1 MIETKERIQ
10 LPMMALRG
18 LTVFPNM
25 AISFPV
31 GRQKSLDALEAAD
44 EGDKR
49 IFLVAQRDPED
60 ASPEQMGLY
69 EFGTVATIKQIL
81 KLPGNMTHV
90 IVEGVIRG
98 RLATIQHKRKCE
110 YAEITTIAQDFPELP
125 EVHTAAEMRIAQ
137 DLYEEYAK
145 FVPNTTAVDLLPNVL
160 AAGKPGKLA
169 DVIGAGLEISFDR
182 KQKILEIL
190 NPYDRLQAVMDIMR
204 YEQQV
209 LRVKREIEAK
219 TKDAIDKNQRE
230 YFLRE
235 ELKVIQEELGDKDGI
250 GADAAEF
257 RRRLEE
263 KNPPEE
269 VRKTVEK
276 EIDRMM
282 KIPVTSPE
290 SNVSRS
296 YIDTLLNLPWN
307 EMTEET
313 FDLKQAAEILDEDHY
328 GLEKVKERILEY
340 LAVRKN
346 APEEKATILCL
357 VGPPGVGKT
366 SIARSVAKALNR
378 KYVRMSLGGVKD
390 EAEIRGHR
398 RTYIGAMPGRIM
410 NAMKQVGTINPL
422 MLLDEVDKL
431 GVSYNGDP
439 AAALLEVLDGEQNFT
454 FRDHYVE
461 MPYDLSKVL
470 FMCTANSLEPIS
482 GPLRDRMEIIEL
494 GSYTATEKQHIAME
508 HLVKKQMKRHGL
520 KGSQLKIRPEAVEM
534 IIDGYTREA
543 GVRQLERTIGQVC
556 RKAVKAI
563 ISGEKK
569 SMTVTAKNLEEILGK
584 PRFTEDRI
592 YEEPQVGI
600 VRGLAWTA
608 VGGTTLS
615 VEVNTMPGDGKFRL
629 TGNLGKV
636 MKESAEAAI
645 SYIRSQSDRFKV
657 EPDFYKK
664 QDLHIHIPEGATP
677 KDGPSAGVTMTTAM
691 LSALTG
697 AKVRN
702 DVAMTGEVTIR
713 GRVLAI
719 GGLRE
724 KVLAAKKVGVKTV
737 ILPKQNEKDLQEI
750 SDEIKEG
757 MEFVLAKEMDD
768 VLKHALAKGE
778 SVWK

>member
-1 MIETKERIQ
+1 MLEKKEKIQ
-10 LPMMALRG
+10 IPMMALRA

-31 GRQKSLDALEAAD
+31 GRQKSLDALEAA
-44 EGDKR
+44 EEQDKR

-81 KLPGNMTHV
+81 KLPGNVTHV
-90 IVEGVIRG
+90 IVEGVERG
-98 RLATIQHKRKCE
+98 RLETVQKKRKCE
-110 YAEITTIAQDFPELP
+110 YANVITIAQDFPELP
-125 EVHTAAEMRIAQ
+125 DVHTAAQMRVAEE
-137 DLYEEYAK
+137 LYEEYIK
-145 FVPNTTAVDLLPNVL
+145 FVPNTTAVDLLGSVM
-160 AAGKPGKLA
+160 AARKPGRLA
-169 DVIGAGLEISFDR
+169 DVIAAGLEISFDR
-182 KQKILEIL
+182 KQRLLELL
-190 NPYDRLQAVMDIMR
+190 NPYDRLQAVMEIMR
-204 YEQQV
+204 YEKQV
-209 LRVKREIEAK
+209 LLIKREIESKAK
-219 TKDAIDKNQRE
+219 ENIDRNQRE
-230 YFLRE
+230 YYLRE
-235 ELKVIQEELGDKDGI
+235 EMKVIQEELGDKDGV
-250 GADAAEF
+250 GADAAAF
-257 RRRLEE
+257 RQRLEE
-263 KNPPEE
+263 KNPPKE
-269 VRKTVEK
+269 VRETVEK
-276 EIDRMM
+276 EIDRML

-296 YIDTLLNLPWN
+296 YIDTILHLPWN
-307 EMTEET
+307 EKTEEC
-313 FDLKQAAEILDEDHY
+313 FDLSEAQKILDEDHY
-328 GLEKVKERILEY
+328 GLKKVKERILEY

-378 KYVRMSLGGVKD
+378 KYVRMSLGGIKD

-454 FRDHYVE
+454 FRDHYIE
-461 MPYDLSKVL
+461 LPYDLSKVL
-470 FMCTANSLEPIS
+470 FMCTANSTEPIPS
-482 GPLRDRMEIIEL
+482 PLLDRMEVIPL
-494 GSYTATEKQHIAME
+494 GSYTATEKEHIAME
-508 HLVKKQMKRHGL
+508 HLLKKQMQRHGL
-520 KGSQLKIRPEAVEM
+520 KGSQLKIKAEAMEK

-543 GVRQLERTIGQVC
+543 GVRQLERTIGQIC

-569 SMTVTAKNLEEILGK
+569 SMTVTVKNVEEILGK
-584 PRFTEDRI
+584 PQYAFDTI
-592 YEEPQVGI
+592 YAEPQVGI

-615 VEVNTMPGDGKFRL
+615 VEVNAMPGDGKLRL

-636 MKESAEAAI
+636 MKESAEAAM
-645 SYIRSQSDRFKV
+645 SYIRSQSGRFRL
-657 EPDFYKK
+657 EPDFYKTT
-664 QDLHIHIPEGATP
+664 DLHIHIPEGATP

-697 AKVRN
+697 AKVRH

-713 GRVLAI
+713 GRVLPI
-719 GGLRE
+719 GGLQE
-724 KVLAAKKVGVKTV
+724 KVLAAKKAGVKTV
-737 ILPKQNEKDLQEI
+737 VLPKENEKDLAEI
-750 SDEIKEG
+750 SEEIKEG
-757 MEFVLAKEMDD
+757 LEFVLAKDMDD
-768 VLKHALAKGE
+768 VLRHALAKGE
-778 SVWK
+778 DVWK

>member
-1 MIETKERIQ
+1 MLEKIDEVHIPVVAVR
-10 LPMMALRG
+10 A

-31 GRQKSLDALEAAD
+31 GRQKSLDALEAA
-44 EGDKR
+44 EEQDKR

-81 KLPGNMTHV
+81 KLPGNVTHV
-90 IVEGVIRG
+90 IVEGVERG
-98 RLATIQHKRKCE
+98 RLETVQKKRKCE
-110 YAEITTIAQDFPELP
+110 YANVITIAQDFPELP
-125 EVHTAAEMRIAQ
+125 DVHTAAQMRVAEE
-137 DLYEEYAK
+137 LYEEYIK
-145 FVPNTTAVDLLPNVL
+145 FVPNTTAVDLLGSVM
-160 AAGKPGKLA
+160 AARKPGRLA
-169 DVIGAGLEISFDR
+169 DVIAAGLEISFDR
-182 KQKILEIL
+182 KQRLLELL
-190 NPYDRLQAVMDIMR
+190 NPYDRLQAVMEIMR
-204 YEQQV
+204 YEKQV
-209 LRVKREIEAK
+209 LLIKREIESKAK
-219 TKDAIDKNQRE
+219 ENIDRNQRE
-230 YFLRE
+230 YYLRE
-235 ELKVIQEELGDKDGI
+235 EMKVIQEELGDKDGV
-250 GADAAEF
+250 GADAAAF
-257 RRRLEE
+257 RQRLEE
-263 KNPPEE
+263 KNPPKE
-269 VRKTVEK
+269 VRETVEK
-276 EIDRMM
+276 EIDRML

-296 YIDTLLNLPWN
+296 YIDTILHLPWN
-307 EMTEET
+307 EKTEEC
-313 FDLKQAAEILDEDHY
+313 FDLSEAQKILDEDHY
-328 GLEKVKERILEY
+328 GLKKVKERILEY

-378 KYVRMSLGGVKD
+378 KYVRMSLGGIKD

-454 FRDHYVE
+454 FRDHYIE
-461 MPYDLSKVL
+461 LPYDLSKVL
-470 FMCTANSLEPIS
+470 FMCTANSTEPIP
-482 GPLRDRMEIIEL
+482 GPLLDRMEVIPL
-494 GSYTATEKQHIAME
+494 GSYTATEKEHIAME
-508 HLVKKQMKRHGL
+508 HLLKKQMQRHGL
-520 KGSQLKIRPEAVEM
+520 KGSQLKIKAEAMEK

-543 GVRQLERTIGQVC
+543 GVRQLERTIGQIC

-569 SMTVTAKNLEEILGK
+569 SMTVTVKNVEEILGK
-584 PRFTEDRI
+584 PQYAFDTI
-592 YEEPQVGI
+592 YAEPQVGI

-615 VEVNTMPGDGKFRL
+615 VEVNAMPGDGKLRL

-636 MKESAEAAI
+636 MKESAEAAM
-645 SYIRSQSDRFKV
+645 SYIRSQSGRFRL
-657 EPDFYKK
+657 EPDFYKTT
-664 QDLHIHIPEGATP
+664 DLHIHIPEGATP

-697 AKVRN
+697 AKVRH

-713 GRVLAI
+713 GRVLPI
-719 GGLRE
+719 GGLQE
-724 KVLAAKKVGVKTV
+724 KVLAAKKAGVKTV
-737 ILPKQNEKDLQEI
+737 VLPKENEKDLAEI
-750 SDEIKEG
+750 SEEIKEG
-757 MEFVLAKEMDD
+757 LEFVLAKDMDD
-768 VLKHALAKGE
+768 VLRHALAKGE
-778 SVWK
+778 DVWK

>member
-1 MIETKERIQ
+1 MLEKKEKIQ
-10 LPMMALRG
+10 IPMMALRA

-31 GRQKSLDALEAAD
+31 GRQKSLDALEAA
-44 EGDKR
+44 EEQDKR

-81 KLPGNMTHV
+81 KLPGNVTHV
-90 IVEGVIRG
+90 IVEGVERG
-98 RLATIQHKRKCE
+98 RLETVQKKRKCE
-110 YAEITTIAQDFPELP
+110 YANVITIAQDFPELP
-125 EVHTAAEMRIAQ
+125 DVHTAAQMRVAEE
-137 DLYEEYAK
+137 LYEEYIK
-145 FVPNTTAVDLLPNVL
+145 FVPNTTAVDLLGSVM
-160 AAGKPGKLA
+160 AARKPGRLA
-169 DVIGAGLEISFDR
+169 DVIAAGLEISFDR
-182 KQKILEIL
+182 KQRLLELL
-190 NPYDRLQAVMDIMR
+190 NPYDRLQAVMEIMR
-204 YEQQV
+204 YEKQV
-209 LRVKREIEAK
+209 LLIKREIESKAK
-219 TKDAIDKNQRE
+219 ENIDRNQRE
-230 YFLRE
+230 YYLRE
-235 ELKVIQEELGDKDGI
+235 EMKVIQEELGDKDGV
-250 GADAAEF
+250 GADAAAF
-257 RRRLEE
+257 RQRLEE
-263 KNPPEE
+263 KNPPKE
-269 VRKTVEK
+269 VRETVEK
-276 EIDRMM
+276 EIDRML

-296 YIDTLLNLPWN
+296 YIDTILHLPWN
-307 EMTEET
+307 EKTEEC
-313 FDLKQAAEILDEDHY
+313 FDLSEAQKILDEDHY
-328 GLEKVKERILEY
+328 GLKKVKERILEY

-378 KYVRMSLGGVKD
+378 KYVRMSLGGIKD

-454 FRDHYVE
+454 FRDHYIE
-461 MPYDLSKVL
+461 LPYDLSKVL
-470 FMCTANSLEPIS
+470 FMCTANSTEPIP
-482 GPLRDRMEIIEL
+482 GPLLDRMEVIPL
-494 GSYTATEKQHIAME
+494 GSYTATEKEHIAME
-508 HLVKKQMKRHGL
+508 HLLKKQMQRHGL
-520 KGSQLKIRPEAVEM
+520 KGSQLKIKAEAMEK

-543 GVRQLERTIGQVC
+543 GVRQLERTIGQIC

-569 SMTVTAKNLEEILGK
+569 SMTVTVKNVEEILGK
-584 PRFTEDRI
+584 PKYAFDTI
-592 YEEPQVGI
+592 YAEPQVGI

-615 VEVNTMPGDGKFRL
+615 VEVNAMPGDGKLRL

-636 MKESAEAAI
+636 MKESAEAAM
-645 SYIRSQSDRFKV
+645 SYIRSQSGRFRL
-657 EPDFYKK
+657 EPDFYKTT
-664 QDLHIHIPEGATP
+664 DLHIHIPEGATP

-697 AKVRN
+697 AKVRH
-702 DVAMTGEVTIR
+702 DVAITGEVTIR
-713 GRVLAI
+713 GRVLPI
-719 GGLRE
+719 GGLQE
-724 KVLAAKKVGVKTV
+724 KVLAAKKAGVKTV
-737 ILPKQNEKDLQEI
+737 VLPKENEKDLAEI
-750 SDEIKEG
+750 SEEIKEG
-757 MEFVLAKEMDD
+757 LEFVLAKDMDD
-768 VLKHALAKGE
+768 VLRHALAKGE
-778 SVWK
+778 DVWK

>member
-1 MIETKERIQ
+1 MEQKQKMMI
-10 LPMMALRG
+10 PVMALRG

-31 GRQKSLDALEAAD
+31 GRQKSLDALEEAD
-44 EGDKR
+44 QFSKK
-49 IFLVAQRDPED
+49 IFLATQKNPDL
-60 ASPEQMGLY
+60 ASPEKEDLY
-69 EFGTVATIKQIL
+69 EIGTVAEIKQIL
-81 KLPGNMTHV
+81 KLPGNVTHV
-90 IVEGVIRG
+90 IVEGLHRG
-98 RLATIQHKRKCE
+98 RLEEVKKKRECE
-110 YAEITTIAQDFPELP
+110 YAVLIPLEQDFDEEPDVATE
-125 EVHTAAEMRIAQ
+125 AMMRMALEQ
-137 DLYEEYAK
+137 YEEYAK
-145 FVPNTTAVDLLPNVL
+145 FVPNTAAADLITSVS
-160 AAGKPGKLA
+160 AAKKPGKMA
-169 DVIGAGLEISFDR
+169 DLIGAGLEISFDR
-182 KQKILEIL
+182 KQKILATL
-190 NPYDRLQAVMDIMR
+190 NPYERLQTVMDVMK
-204 YEQQV
+204 YERQV
-209 LRVKREIEAK
+209 LLVKREIENK
-219 TKDAIDKNQRE
+219 TKEKIDQNQRE

-235 ELKVIQEELGDKDGI
+235 EMKVIQEELGDKDGI
-250 GADAAEF
+250 GADAEAF

-263 KNPPEE
+263 KDPPEE
-269 VRKTVEK
+269 VRQVVEK

-296 YIDTLLNLPWN
+296 YIDTILNLPWK
-307 EMTEET
+307 EMTQEQ
-313 FDLKQAAEILDEDHY
+313 FDLKEAAEILDEDHY

-366 SIARSVAKALNR
+366 SIARSIAKALNR
-378 KYVRMSLGGVKD
+378 KYVRMSLGGIKD

-431 GVSYNGDP
+431 GASYNGDP

-461 MPYDLSKVL
+461 LPYDLSKVL
-470 FMCTANSLEPIS
+470 FMCTANSTEPIP
-482 GPLRDRMEIIEL
+482 GPLLDRMEVIQL

-520 KGSQLKIRPEAVEM
+520 SASQLKIRPEAMER
-534 IIDGYTREA
+534 IIDQYTREA
-543 GVRQLERTIGQVC
+543 GVRQLERTIGKVC

-563 ISGEKK
+563 VGEEKK
-569 SMTVTAKNLEEILGK
+569 SMTVTPKNLEDVLGK
-584 PRFTEDRI
+584 PLYTQERI
-592 YEEPQVGI
+592 YEEPQIGI

-615 VEVNTMPGDGKFRL
+615 IEVNVMPGDGKFRL

-636 MKESAEAAI
+636 MKESAEAAV
-645 SYIRSQSDRFKV
+645 SYIRSQSEQFLV
-657 EPDFYKK
+657 ETDFYKTK
-664 QDLHIHIPEGATP
+664 DIHIHIPEGATP
-677 KDGPSAGVTMTTAM
+677 KDGPSAGITMTTAI

-713 GRVLAI
+713 GRVLPI
-719 GGLRE
+719 GGLQE
-724 KVLAAKKVGVKTV
+724 KVLAAKKAGIKTV
-737 ILPKQNEKDLQEI
+737 ILPWENQKDLNEI

-757 MEFVLAKEMDD
+757 LEFVTVKEMKE
-768 VLKHALAKGE
+768 VLQTALAKGE

>member
-1 MIETKERIQ
+1 MLEKKEKIQ
-10 LPMMALRG
+10 IPMMALRA

-31 GRQKSLDALEAAD
+31 GRQKSLDALEAA
-44 EGDKR
+44 EEQDKR

-81 KLPGNMTHV
+81 KLPGNVTHV
-90 IVEGVIRG
+90 IVEGVERG
-98 RLATIQHKRKCE
+98 RLETVQKKRKCE
-110 YAEITTIAQDFPELP
+110 YANVITIAQDLPELP
-125 EVHTAAEMRIAQ
+125 DVHTAAQMRVAEE
-137 DLYEEYAK
+137 LYEEYIK
-145 FVPNTTAVDLLPNVL
+145 FVPNTTAVDLLGSVM
-160 AAGKPGKLA
+160 AARKPGRLA
-169 DVIGAGLEISFDR
+169 DVIAAGLEISFDR
-182 KQKILEIL
+182 KQRLLELL
-190 NPYDRLQAVMDIMR
+190 NPYDRLQAVMEIMR
-204 YEQQV
+204 YEKQV
-209 LRVKREIEAK
+209 LLIKREIESKAK
-219 TKDAIDKNQRE
+219 ENIDRNQRE
-230 YFLRE
+230 YYLRE
-235 ELKVIQEELGDKDGI
+235 EMKVIQEELGDKDGV
-250 GADAAEF
+250 GADAAAF
-257 RRRLEE
+257 RQRLEE
-263 KNPPEE
+263 KNPPKE
-269 VRKTVEK
+269 VRETVEK
-276 EIDRMM
+276 EIDRML

-296 YIDTLLNLPWN
+296 YIDTILHLPWN
-307 EMTEET
+307 EKTEEC
-313 FDLKQAAEILDEDHY
+313 FDLSEAQKILDEDHY
-328 GLEKVKERILEY
+328 GLKKVKERILEY

-378 KYVRMSLGGVKD
+378 KYVRMSLGGIKD

-454 FRDHYVE
+454 FRDHYIE
-461 MPYDLSKVL
+461 LPYDLSKVL
-470 FMCTANSLEPIS
+470 FMCTANSTEPIP
-482 GPLRDRMEIIEL
+482 GPLLDRMEVIPL
-494 GSYTATEKQHIAME
+494 GSYTATEKEHIAME
-508 HLVKKQMKRHGL
+508 HLLKKQMQRHGL
-520 KGSQLKIRPEAVEM
+520 KGSQLKIKAEAMEK

-543 GVRQLERTIGQVC
+543 GVRQLERTIGQIC

-569 SMTVTAKNLEEILGK
+569 SMTVTVKNVEEILGK
-584 PRFTEDRI
+584 PKYAFDTI
-592 YEEPQVGI
+592 YAEPQVGI

-615 VEVNTMPGDGKFRL
+615 VEVNAMPGDGKLRL

-636 MKESAEAAI
+636 MKESAEAAM
-645 SYIRSQSDRFKV
+645 SYIRSQSGRFRL
-657 EPDFYKK
+657 EPDFYKTT
-664 QDLHIHIPEGATP
+664 DLHIHIPEGATP

-697 AKVRN
+697 AKVRH

-713 GRVLAI
+713 GRVLPI
-719 GGLRE
+719 GGLQE
-724 KVLAAKKVGVKTV
+724 KVLAAKKAGVKTV
-737 ILPKQNEKDLQEI
+737 VLPKENEKDLAEI
-750 SDEIKEG
+750 SEEIKEG
-757 MEFVLAKEMDD
+757 LEFVLAKDMDD
-768 VLKHALAKGE
+768 VLRHALAKGE
-778 SVWK
+778 DVWK

>member
-1 MIETKERIQ
+1 MLEKKEKIQ
-10 LPMMALRG
+10 IPMMALRA

-31 GRQKSLDALEAAD
+31 GRQKSLDALEAA
-44 EGDKR
+44 EEQDKR

-81 KLPGNMTHV
+81 KLPGNVTHV
-90 IVEGVIRG
+90 IVEGVERG
-98 RLATIQHKRKCE
+98 RLETVQKKRKCE
-110 YAEITTIAQDFPELP
+110 YANVITIAQDFPELP
-125 EVHTAAEMRIAQ
+125 DVHTAAQMRVAEE
-137 DLYEEYAK
+137 LYEEYIK
-145 FVPNTTAVDLLPNVL
+145 FVPNTTAVDLLGSVM
-160 AAGKPGKLA
+160 AARKPGRLA
-169 DVIGAGLEISFDR
+169 DVIAAGLEISFDR
-182 KQKILEIL
+182 KQRLLELL
-190 NPYDRLQAVMDIMR
+190 NPYDRLQAVMEIMR
-204 YEQQV
+204 YEKQV
-209 LRVKREIEAK
+209 LLIKREIESKAK
-219 TKDAIDKNQRE
+219 ENIDRNQRE
-230 YFLRE
+230 YYLRE
-235 ELKVIQEELGDKDGI
+235 EMKVIREELGDKDGI
-250 GADAAEF
+250 GADAAAF
-257 RRRLEE
+257 RQRLEE
-263 KNPPEE
+263 KNPPKE
-269 VRKTVEK
+269 VRETVEK
-276 EIDRMM
+276 EIDRML

-296 YIDTLLNLPWN
+296 YIDTILHLPWN
-307 EMTEET
+307 EKTEEC
-313 FDLKQAAEILDEDHY
+313 FDLSEAQKILDEDHY
-328 GLEKVKERILEY
+328 GLKKVKERILEY

-378 KYVRMSLGGVKD
+378 KYVRMSLGGIKD

-454 FRDHYVE
+454 FRDHYIE
-461 MPYDLSKVL
+461 LPYDLSKVL
-470 FMCTANSLEPIS
+470 FMCTANSTEPIP
-482 GPLRDRMEIIEL
+482 GPLLDRMEVIPL
-494 GSYTATEKQHIAME
+494 GSYTATEKEHIAME
-508 HLVKKQMKRHGL
+508 HLLKKQMQRHGL
-520 KGSQLKIRPEAVEM
+520 KGSQLKIKAEAMEK

-543 GVRQLERTIGQVC
+543 GVRQLERTIGQIC

-569 SMTVTAKNLEEILGK
+569 SMTVTVKNVEEILGK
-584 PRFTEDRI
+584 PKYAFDTI
-592 YEEPQVGI
+592 YAEPQVGI

-615 VEVNTMPGDGKFRL
+615 VEVNAMPGDGKLRL

-636 MKESAEAAI
+636 MKESAEAAM
-645 SYIRSQSDRFKV
+645 SYIRSQSGRFRL
-657 EPDFYKK
+657 EPDFYKTT
-664 QDLHIHIPEGATP
+664 DLHIHIPEGATP

-697 AKVRN
+697 AKVRH

-713 GRVLAI
+713 GRVLPI
-719 GGLRE
+719 GGLQE
-724 KVLAAKKVGVKTV
+724 KVLAAKKAGVKTV
-737 ILPKQNEKDLQEI
+737 VLPKENEKDLAEI
-750 SDEIKEG
+750 SEEIKEG
-757 MEFVLAKEMDD
+757 LEFVLAKDMDD
-768 VLKHALAKGE
+768 VLRHALAKGE
-778 SVWK
+778 DVWK

>member
-1 MIETKERIQ
+1 MLEKKEKIQ
-10 LPMMALRG
+10 IPMMALRA

-31 GRQKSLDALEAAD
+31 GRQKSLDALEAA
-44 EGDKR
+44 EEQDKR

-81 KLPGNMTHV
+81 KLPGNVTHV
-90 IVEGVIRG
+90 IVEGVERG
-98 RLATIQHKRKCE
+98 RLETVQKKRKCE
-110 YAEITTIAQDFPELP
+110 YANVITIAQDFPELP
-125 EVHTAAEMRIAQ
+125 DVHTAAQMRVAEE
-137 DLYEEYAK
+137 LYEEYIK
-145 FVPNTTAVDLLPNVL
+145 FVPNTTAVDLLGSVM
-160 AAGKPGKLA
+160 AARKPGRLA
-169 DVIGAGLEISFDR
+169 DVIAAGLEISFDR
-182 KQKILEIL
+182 KQRLLELL
-190 NPYDRLQAVMDIMR
+190 NPYDRLQAVMEIMR
-204 YEQQV
+204 YEKQV
-209 LRVKREIEAK
+209 LLIKREIESKAK
-219 TKDAIDKNQRE
+219 ENIDRNQRE
-230 YFLRE
+230 YYLRE
-235 ELKVIQEELGDKDGI
+235 EMKVIQEELGDKDGV
-250 GADAAEF
+250 GADAAAF
-257 RRRLEE
+257 RQRLEE
-263 KNPPEE
+263 KNPPKE
-269 VRKTVEK
+269 VRETVEK
-276 EIDRMM
+276 EIDRML

-296 YIDTLLNLPWN
+296 YIDTILHLPWN
-307 EMTEET
+307 EKTEEC
-313 FDLKQAAEILDEDHY
+313 FDLSEAQKILDEDHY
-328 GLEKVKERILEY
+328 GLKKVKERILEY

-378 KYVRMSLGGVKD
+378 KYVRMSLGGIKD

-454 FRDHYVE
+454 FRDHYIE
-461 MPYDLSKVL
+461 LPYDLSKVL
-470 FMCTANSLEPIS
+470 FMCTANSTEPIP
-482 GPLRDRMEIIEL
+482 GPLLDRMEVIPL
-494 GSYTATEKQHIAME
+494 GSYTATEKEHIAME
-508 HLVKKQMKRHGL
+508 HLLKKQMQRHGL
-520 KGSQLKIRPEAVEM
+520 KGSQLKIKAEAMEK

-543 GVRQLERTIGQVC
+543 GVRQLERTIGQIC

-569 SMTVTAKNLEEILGK
+569 SMTVTVKNVEEILGK
-584 PRFTEDRI
+584 PKYAFDTI
-592 YEEPQVGI
+592 YAEPQVGI

-615 VEVNTMPGDGKFRL
+615 VEVNAMPGDGKLRL

-636 MKESAEAAI
+636 MKESAEAAM
-645 SYIRSQSDRFKV
+645 SYIRSQSGRFRL
-657 EPDFYKK
+657 EPDFYKTT
-664 QDLHIHIPEGATP
+664 DLHIHIPEGATP

-697 AKVRN
+697 AKVRH

-713 GRVLAI
+713 GRVLPI
-719 GGLRE
+719 GGLQE
-724 KVLAAKKVGVKTV
+724 KVLAAKKAGVKTV
-737 ILPKQNEKDLQEI
+737 VLPKENEKDLAEI
-750 SDEIKEG
+750 SEEIKEG
-757 MEFVLAKEMDD
+757 LEFVLAKDMDD
-768 VLKHALAKGE
+768 VLRHALAKGE
-778 SVWK
+778 DVWK

>member
-1 MIETKERIQ
+1 MLEKKEKIQ
-10 LPMMALRG
+10 IPMMALRA

-31 GRQKSLDALEAAD
+31 GRQKSLDALEAA
-44 EGDKR
+44 EEQDKR

-81 KLPGNMTHV
+81 KLPGNVTHV
-90 IVEGVIRG
+90 IVEGVERG
-98 RLATIQHKRKCE
+98 RLETVQKKRKCE
-110 YAEITTIAQDFPELP
+110 YANVITIAQDFPELP
-125 EVHTAAEMRIAQ
+125 DVHTAAQMRVAEE
-137 DLYEEYAK
+137 LYEEYIK
-145 FVPNTTAVDLLPNVL
+145 FVPNTTAVDLLGSVM
-160 AAGKPGKLA
+160 AARKPGRLA
-169 DVIGAGLEISFDR
+169 DVIAAGLEISFDR
-182 KQKILEIL
+182 KQRLLELL
-190 NPYDRLQAVMDIMR
+190 NPYDRLQAVMEIMR
-204 YEQQV
+204 YEKQV
-209 LRVKREIEAK
+209 LLIKREIESKAK
-219 TKDAIDKNQRE
+219 ENIDRNQRE
-230 YFLRE
+230 YYLRE
-235 ELKVIQEELGDKDGI
+235 EMKVIQEELGDKDGI
-250 GADAAEF
+250 GADAAAF
-257 RRRLEE
+257 RQRLEE
-263 KNPPEE
+263 KNPPKE
-269 VRKTVEK
+269 VRETVEK
-276 EIDRMM
+276 EIDRML

-296 YIDTLLNLPWN
+296 YIDTILHLPWN
-307 EMTEET
+307 EKTEEC
-313 FDLKQAAEILDEDHY
+313 FDLSEAQKILDEDHY
-328 GLEKVKERILEY
+328 GLKKVKERILEY

-378 KYVRMSLGGVKD
+378 KYVRMSLGGIKD

-454 FRDHYVE
+454 FRDHYIE
-461 MPYDLSKVL
+461 LPYDLSKVL
-470 FMCTANSLEPIS
+470 FMCTANSTEPIP
-482 GPLRDRMEIIEL
+482 GPLLDRMEVIPL
-494 GSYTATEKQHIAME
+494 GSYTATEKEHIAME
-508 HLVKKQMKRHGL
+508 HLLKKQMQRHGL
-520 KGSQLKIRPEAVEM
+520 KGSQLKIKAEAMEK

-543 GVRQLERTIGQVC
+543 GVRQLERTIGQIC

-569 SMTVTAKNLEEILGK
+569 SMTVTVKNVEEILGK
-584 PRFTEDRI
+584 PKYAFDTI
-592 YEEPQVGI
+592 YAEPQVGI

-615 VEVNTMPGDGKFRL
+615 VEVNAMPGDGKLRL

-636 MKESAEAAI
+636 MKESAEAAM
-645 SYIRSQSDRFKV
+645 SYIRSQSGRFRL
-657 EPDFYKK
+657 EPDFYKTT
-664 QDLHIHIPEGATP
+664 DLHIHIPEGATP

-697 AKVRN
+697 AKVRH

-713 GRVLAI
+713 GRVLPI
-719 GGLRE
+719 GGLQE
-724 KVLAAKKVGVKTV
+724 KVLAAKKAGVKTV
-737 ILPKQNEKDLQEI
+737 VLPKENEKDLAEI
-750 SDEIKEG
+750 SEEIKEG
-757 MEFVLAKEMDD
+757 LEFVLAKDMDD
-768 VLKHALAKGE
+768 VLRHALAKGE
-778 SVWK
+778 DVWK

>member
-263 KNPPEE
+263 KNPPVE

-543 GVRQLERTIGQVC
+543 GVRQMERTIGQVC